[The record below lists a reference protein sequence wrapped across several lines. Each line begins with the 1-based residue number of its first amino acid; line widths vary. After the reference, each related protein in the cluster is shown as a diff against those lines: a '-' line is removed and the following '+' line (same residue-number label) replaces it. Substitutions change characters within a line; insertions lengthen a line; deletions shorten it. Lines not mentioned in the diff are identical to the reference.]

1 MNQDELE
8 EEILVQSVYS
18 QAQLI
23 MGMIQSLSS
32 TTRGHLTFNIAL
44 VVTCI
49 LMLLTILWFSKYN
62 KMFSWISQI
71 LSLDST
77 RSPSEVKEWSQKKW
91 NSCVFSMQGK
101 RDNNED
107 RAVIETV
114 EMVEGVGEI
123 DSVDIWAVMDG
134 HGGQFCAE
142 YTLKH
147 FIPALK
153 ISIQKLKLLT
163 CSIDKKQKLAL
174 YEKHFDIAPQ
184 GVLKY
189 LQISESDY
197 GSLKTKN
204 PSELKRDSSKD
215 ESDCCSENPDIK
227 AENNEKEVTRSSSL
241 MSRCQ
246 LVMSSRTKSL
256 EELPSI
262 NSVSNKKEEGNK
274 TPKFKPRSKNKLIS
288 GQKNMK
294 LKSVQNKEEDDIT
307 EFIKDGDILYS
318 KLIKKEISKFD
329 KSLLEASKQTNNIGG
344 TTLILAIHD
353 SGNVWV
359 ANVGDSRAVFGNDNG
374 MAIPMSYDHKP
385 CQLKEK
391 KRIQEAGGFV
401 AMNGVWRVMG
411 VLATS
416 RALGDY
422 PLKDKNVVV
431 CDPDILSFN
440 IIDHKMQF
448 AVLASDGLWDTHT
461 NEDAVSVI
469 ADRLKSDSSFG
480 TEILA
485 REAFSR
491 GSLDNITVLVIDF
504 SKILRRQH

>member
-1 MNQDELE
+1 M
-8 EEILVQSVYS
+8 
-18 QAQLI
+18 
-23 MGMIQSLSS
+23 
-32 TTRGHLTFNIAL
+32 GHLTFNIAL
-44 VVTCI
+44 VVTFI
-49 LMLLTILWFSKYN
+49 LMLLTLLWFSKHN

-71 LSLDST
+71 LSLDSS
-77 RSPSEVKEWSQKKW
+77 RSPSEVKEWREKKW

-101 RDNNED
+101 RENNED

-114 EMVEGVGEI
+114 EMVEGAGSG
-123 DSVDIWAVMDG
+123 DTVDIWAVMDG
-134 HGGQFCAE
+134 HGGHFCAE

-174 YEKHFDIAPQ
+174 YEKHYNVAPQ

-197 GSLKTKN
+197 GSLKTKIQ
-204 PSELKRDSSKD
+204 SELKRDSSKD
-215 ESDCCSENPDIK
+215 ESDCSSENTDIK
-227 AENNEKEVTRSSSL
+227 AESNEKEVTRSSSL

-262 NSVSNKKEEGNK
+262 NSLSNKEGNK

-288 GQKNMK
+288 GQKN
-294 LKSVQNKEEDDIT
+294 KSKSDQKEEDDIT
-307 EFIKDGDILYS
+307 EFIKDGGIVYS
-318 KLIKKEISKFD
+318 KLIKKEISKLD
-329 KSLLEASKQTNNIGG
+329 AKLLKAAKKTNNIGG
-344 TTLILAIHD
+344 TTLILALHD
-353 SGNVWV
+353 GGNVWV

-422 PLKDKNVVV
+422 PLKEKKVVI

-440 IIDHKMQF
+440 ILDHRMQF
-448 AVLASDGLWDTHT
+448 AILASDGLWDTHT
-461 NEDAVSVI
+461 NEDAVTVI
-469 ADRLKSDSSFG
+469 GARIKKDSDLG
-480 TEILA
+480 TEVLS

-491 GSLDNITVLVIDF
+491 GSL
-504 SKILRRQH
+504 